1 MIYAE
6 VILPLYLST
15 PLSYSVPEEL
25 EGNIAIGSLVVVQV
39 GKRKYYTAVV
49 LSISEVKPA
58 FDTKFIQE
66 VLDEFPPIPSVIL
79 DFWLWISRYYYCY
92 PSEVA
97 TAALPAGLKLD
108 NTLLI
113 GQGIEFDQF
122 QHILPALPAE
132 GIPLSDW
139 ISALSTPF
147 SMKELQELTQKGAI
161 QLLDKWDRKG
171 RQIGISALRIPEN
184 KGEESLIE
192 FLDNSRAPK
201 QKELL
206 LAFLGLVEGRDWI
219 EKNRLVP
226 SLFSH
231 TLLKSLIAKG
241 LLEELILDPSLPT
254 KNSGNPLYELTAEQE
269 KAYGEINA
277 FFKQKKPVLL
287 QGVTSSGKTEVYSYL
302 IKEVLEHKGQ
312 ALFLMPEIALTTQ
325 MILRMQR
332 HFGDQV
338 LVYHS
343 QLNDY
348 RRTEAWKHIAEGRPV
363 LVLGARSSLLLPFS
377 NLQLILVDEEHEP
390 SYKQQDPAP
399 RYHARDSAIYLARS
413 LSIPILLG
421 SATPSLELF
430 ASAKE
435 GKFGWVKLLK
445 RFNDRPL
452 PKIELVDIRKMTKE
466 DEGLSEALVN
476 EMRNTLA
483 RKEQI
488 ILFQNRRGFSPFV
501 VCSDCGHTAQCH
513 QCDIGL
519 SYHKYNHSLK
529 CHYCGYRETYS
540 GRCQSC
546 KSLNISIEGL
556 GTQRIEARIKD
567 LFPTVGVDRMDV
579 DSTRNKNSLQKIF
592 DRFDKQESSIL
603 IGTQM
608 VTKGLDFRNV
618 GLVGVISADSLLSF
632 PDFRNHERTYQLIAQ
647 VAGRAGRGSAPGK
660 VLVQTRNK
668 THELL
673 KNLRDYD
680 YDTIYQREL
689 WQRRTFF
696 YPPYT
701 RLLRI
706 ILGHKEVARVQ
717 KSSQELGKQLLK
729 KFGAIVL
736 GPEEPSVGRL
746 KNQYLRQFL
755 LKIPI
760 DHNPSDYKRALHQL
774 LNLESHQSF
783 LKGIRIIVDIDPI
796 Q

>member
-1 MIYAE
+1 MYAE

-25 EGNIAIGSLVVVQV
+25 EDSLHMGSLVVVQV
-39 GKRKYYTAVV
+39 GKRKYYTGIV
-49 LSISEVKPA
+49 LSLSTDKPE
-58 FDTKFIQE
+58 FETKFIQE
-66 VLDEFPPIPSVIL
+66 VLDEFEPIPSKIL
-79 DFWLWISRYYYCY
+79 DFWLWISRYYYCF

-108 NTLLI
+108 TTLLI
-113 GQGIEFDQF
+113 GRGMEYEQF
-122 QHILPALPAE
+122 EEALPPLPLQ

-139 ISALSTPF
+139 VSSFGSSF
-147 SMKELQELTQKGAI
+147 SMKKLQELVRKGAI

-171 RQIGISALRIPEN
+171 RQIGISVLRIPEN
-184 KGEESLIE
+184 KGEESLIH

-206 LAFLGLVEGRDWI
+206 LSFLSLAEGAEWV

-226 SLFSH
+226 SLYSSN
-231 TLLKSLIAKG
+231 LLKSLIDKG
-241 LLEELILDPSLPT
+241 LLEECIIDPSLTT
-254 KNSGNPLYELTAEQE
+254 KNSGNPLYALTEDQQ
-269 KAYGEINA
+269 KAITEIRA
-277 FFKQKKPVLL
+277 YFKQKKPVLL
-287 QGVTSSGKTEVYSYL
+287 QGVTSSGKTEIYSYL
-302 IKEVLEHKGQ
+302 IEEVLENKGQ

-332 HFGDQV
+332 HFGEQV

-348 RRTEAWKHIAEGRPV
+348 RRTEAWKHIAEGRSV
-363 LVLGARSSLLLPFS
+363 LVLGARSALLLPFK

-399 RYHARDSAIYLARS
+399 RYHARDSAVFLARS
-413 LSIPILLG
+413 LEIPILLG
-421 SATPSLELF
+421 SATPSLELY

-435 GKFGWVKLLK
+435 RKFGWVKLLK
-445 RFNDRPL
+445 RFNDRPM
-452 PKIELVDIRKMTKE
+452 PSIELVDTRKLQSE
-466 DEGLSEALVN
+466 EEGLSEALIS
-476 EMRNTLA
+476 EMRLTLE
-483 RKEQI
+483 RGEQI

-529 CHYCGYRETYS
+529 CHYCGYREAYS

-556 GTQRIEARIKD
+556 GTQRIEQRIQE
-567 LFPTVGVDRMDV
+567 LFPTIGIDRMDV

-592 DRFDKQESSIL
+592 DRFEKQESRIL

-608 VTKGLDFRNV
+608 VTKGLDFKNV

-647 VAGRAGRGSAPGK
+647 VAGRAGRGMAPGK
-660 VLVQTRNK
+660 VLVQTKNK

-673 KNLRDYD
+673 KNLRDYNFES
-680 YDTIYQREL
+680 IYQREL
-689 WQRRTFF
+689 WQRRTFS
-696 YPPYT
+696 YPPFS
-701 RLLRI
+701 RLIRI
-706 ILGHKEVARVQ
+706 TLGHKEVAKVQ
-717 KSSQELGKQLLK
+717 KSSRELGIQLLHR
-729 KFGAIVL
+729 FGQIVL

-755 LKIPI
+755 LKIPME
-760 DHNPSDYKRALHQL
+760 HNPSDYKKV
-774 LNLESHQSF
+774 LNSLFLDEKNASF
-783 LKGIRIIVDIDPI
+783 LKGIRIIVDVDPI

>member
-1 MIYAE
+1 MYAE

-25 EGNIAIGSLVVVQV
+25 EDSLHLGSLVVVQV
-39 GKRKYYTAVV
+39 GKRKYYTGIV
-49 LSISEVKPA
+49 LSLSTDKPE
-58 FDTKFIQE
+58 FETKFIQE
-66 VLDEFPPIPSVIL
+66 VLDEFEPIPSKIL
-79 DFWLWISRYYYCY
+79 DFWLWISRYYYCF

-108 NTLLI
+108 TTLLI
-113 GQGIEFDQF
+113 GRGMEYEQF
-122 QHILPALPAE
+122 EEALPPLPLQ

-139 ISALSTPF
+139 VSSFGSSF
-147 SMKELQELTQKGAI
+147 SMKKLQELVRKGAI

-171 RQIGISALRIPEN
+171 RQIGISVLRIPEN
-184 KGEESLIE
+184 KGEESLIH

-206 LAFLGLVEGRDWI
+206 LSFLSLAEGAEWV

-226 SLFSH
+226 SLYSSN
-231 TLLKSLIAKG
+231 LLKSLIDKG
-241 LLEELILDPSLPT
+241 LLEECIIDPSLAT
-254 KNSGNPLYELTAEQE
+254 KNSGNPLYALTEDQQ
-269 KAYGEINA
+269 KAITEIRA
-277 FFKQKKPVLL
+277 YFKQKKPVLL
-287 QGVTSSGKTEVYSYL
+287 QGVTSSGKTEIYSYL
-302 IKEVLEHKGQ
+302 IEEVLENKGQ

-332 HFGDQV
+332 HFGEQV

-348 RRTEAWKHIAEGRPV
+348 RRTEAWKHIAEGRSV
-363 LVLGARSSLLLPFS
+363 LVLGARSALLLPFK

-399 RYHARDSAIYLARS
+399 RYHARDSAVFLARS
-413 LSIPILLG
+413 LEIPILLG
-421 SATPSLELF
+421 SATPSLELY

-435 GKFGWVKLLK
+435 RKFGWVKLLK
-445 RFNDRPL
+445 RFNDRPM
-452 PKIELVDIRKMTKE
+452 PSIELVDTRKLQSE
-466 DEGLSEALVN
+466 EEGLSEALIS
-476 EMRNTLA
+476 EMRLTLE
-483 RKEQI
+483 RGEQI

-529 CHYCGYRETYS
+529 CHYCGYREAYS

-556 GTQRIEARIKD
+556 GTQRIEQRIQE
-567 LFPTVGVDRMDV
+567 LFPTIGIDRMDV

-592 DRFDKQESSIL
+592 DRFEKQESRIL

-608 VTKGLDFRNV
+608 VTKGLDFKNV

-647 VAGRAGRGSAPGK
+647 VAGRAGRGMAPGK
-660 VLVQTRNK
+660 VLVQTKNK

-673 KNLRDYD
+673 KNLRDYNFES
-680 YDTIYQREL
+680 IYQREL
-689 WQRRTFF
+689 WQRRTFS
-696 YPPYT
+696 YPPFS
-701 RLLRI
+701 RLIRI
-706 ILGHKEVARVQ
+706 TLGHKEVAKVQ
-717 KSSQELGKQLLK
+717 KSSRELGIQLLHR
-729 KFGAIVL
+729 FGQIVL

-755 LKIPI
+755 LKIPME
-760 DHNPSDYKRALHQL
+760 HNPSDYKKV
-774 LNLESHQSF
+774 LNSLFLDEKNASF
-783 LKGIRIIVDIDPI
+783 LKGIRIIVDVDPI